1 MTSQHSE
8 SIIALSRW
16 VNTPAGRYVLDWEL
30 TQFDQVVADIFG
42 FNAVQVGLLELPALR
57 NNRMPFVFA
66 ADEPAVWRERNR
78 ARALQLDDA
87 GAAHSPG
94 AGAQRPVVSASVLT
108 SLEEL
113 PFAAQSVD
121 LLVLPHALEFA
132 DDPHQVLREVERVLI
147 PEGRVVI
154 TGFNPASLW
163 GVRQAV
169 GRTVDTPFLQSTGQF
184 LGLPRLKDW
193 LKLLGF
199 EVNRGRF
206 GCYRPPFRS
215 EKWMGR
221 LGFLEYAGDRWW
233 PICGAIYLVSAVKR
247 VPGMRLV
254 GPAWK
259 ERKPATAAL
268 APTAQRGPIHRDNAH
283 AHALEEQ

>member
-1 MTSQHSE
+1 MTKQHSD

-16 VNTPAGRYVLDWEL
+16 LHTPAGRYTLEWEMG
-30 TQFDQVVADIFG
+30 QFDEIVADIFG
-42 FNAVQVGLLELPALR
+42 FNAVQIGLLELPTLR
-57 NNRMPFVFA
+57 NNRMPFIFA
-66 ADEPAVWRERNR
+66 ADEPAVWTERERVQPH
-78 ARALQLDDA
+78 LFSD
-87 GAAHSPG
+87 GAAP
-94 AGAQRPVVSASVLT
+94 PVAASVLT

-113 PFAAQSVD
+113 PFAAQSLD

-147 PEGRVVI
+147 PEGHVVI

-163 GVRQAV
+163 GLRQV
-169 GRTVDTPFLQSTGQF
+169 IGRTVDSPFLPRAGQF

-215 EKWMGR
+215 EKWMER

-233 PICGAIYLVSAVKR
+233 PICGAVYMVSAVKR

-254 GPAWK
+254 GPIWK
-259 ERKPATAAL
+259 ERKVAPAAL
-268 APTAQRGPIHRDNAH
+268 APTAQRGALPYERSH
-283 AHALEEQ
+283 AAVLEEQ

>member
-1 MTSQHSE
+1 MTTQHSA

-16 VNTPAGRYVLDWEL
+16 FRTPAGRYVLEWET

-57 NNRMPFVFA
+57 NNRMPFIFA
-66 ADEPAVWRERNR
+66 ADEPAVWN
-78 ARALQLDDA
+78 
-87 GAAHSPG
+87 
-94 AGAQRPVVSASVLT
+94 QRRQGDPSLPLESQTLPAWLSTSLLT
-108 SLEEL
+108 SFEEL

-147 PEGRVVI
+147 PEGQVVI
-154 TGFNPASLW
+154 TGFNPVSLW
-163 GVRQAV
+163 GLRQTF
-169 GRTVDTPFLQSTGQF
+169 GRVVDRPFLPRAGQF

-221 LGFLEYAGDRWW
+221 LGFMEYSGDRWW
-233 PICGAIYLVSAVKR
+233 PICGAVYMISAVKR

-259 ERKPATAAL
+259 ERIPAAPAL
-268 APTAQRGPIHRDNAH
+268 APTTQRGPIQRVETRPRVM
-283 AHALEEQ
+283 EEQ